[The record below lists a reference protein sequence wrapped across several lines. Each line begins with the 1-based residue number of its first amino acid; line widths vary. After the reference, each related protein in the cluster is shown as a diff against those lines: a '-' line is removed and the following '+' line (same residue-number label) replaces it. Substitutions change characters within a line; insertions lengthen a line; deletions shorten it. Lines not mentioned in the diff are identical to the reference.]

1 MTPEALAERQN
12 ALEHAVALLL
22 QTLTPNQR
30 AAYVL
35 REAFGYSYDQIGDLL
50 HLSVT
55 NARQQVSRAQDRLDN
70 RRHRQHVD
78 AVTHRRLVQAIF
90 TAARTG
96 DLGQLER
103 VLTHQDAPGSDLATS
118 THVVVPRDTTTTGPS
133 PPRRG
138 EGRVTR
144 LGQGCSRERTRAE
157 SVCHRQSVTPA
168 RPDETRH
175 PAPTVRHAG
184 RTTTTP
190 VKRFPAPLAAARDSP
205 PDQPVR
211 KSLTTS
217 VNRSGCSM

>member
-12 ALEHAVALLL
+12 AVEHAVALLL

-118 THVVVPRDTTTTGPS
+118 TRGRTPGHDHHGTV

-190 VKRFPAPLAAARDSP
+190 SNGSPRPSRRPGTARPISP
-205 PDQPVR
+205 
-211 KSLTTS
+211 
-217 VNRSGCSM
+217 